1 MDRLIKGNKA
11 VCEPSLT
18 CPHDEAHRPV
28 NYKKINIETKDLTSD
43 FLAKTVLSLF

>member
-18 CPHDEAHRPV
+18 CPHDEADRAV
-28 NYKKINIETKDLTSD
+28 IFKKTNDESKYFIVE
-43 FLAKTVLSLF
+43 FLAKAVSSPF